1 MSYILIIIIILAV
14 LAVLLFAHRVS
25 QKEKQNRQIKQQA
38 KRMLHRADEI
48 WDIAEGASGLIHAP
62 DIIEALMDYYIF
74 QIRRRE
80 EMLSCDNT
88 DDLIQRAEA
97 FKNNHSKA
105 SVKSELKNDQEINQA
120 KRVFS
125 RTSKVLR
132 TTLSKKLISGH
143 SCVSMRNALKRRLL
157 DLEVDAYERLGDA
170 AGGRNDPAVATNYYK
185 FAKKLLIESDLKF
198 EGKNQRV
205 RDITH
210 KTQTLFGN
218 TVEDQ
223 LTRDLD
229 KEGEKTDEHGIPKSV
244 DAMQGNKKNF

>member
-14 LAVLLFAHRVS
+14 MGVLLFAHRLS
-25 QKEKQNRQIKQQA
+25 QKDKLNRQIKTQA

-48 WDIAEGASGLIHAP
+48 WEIAEATAGLIYSP
-62 DIIEALMDYYIF
+62 DILEALMDYYIY

-80 EMLSCDNT
+80 EMLSMDDT
-88 DDLIQRAEA
+88 EDLIHAAEE
-97 FKNNHSKA
+97 FKNKQTKG
-105 SVKSELKNDQEINQA
+105 SVKSELKTDQEINSA

-125 RTSKVLR
+125 RTSKILR
-132 TTLSKKLISGH
+132 TALDKKLISGQ

-157 DLEVDAYERLGDA
+157 DLQVDAYERLGDS
-170 AGGRNDPAVATNYYK
+170 AGERGDPAIATNYYK

-198 EGKNQRV
+198 EGKNERV
-205 RDITH
+205 RNITH

-223 LTRDLD
+223 LTRGLS
-229 KEGEKTDEHGIPKSV
+229 KEDDKTDEHGIPKSV

>member
-14 LAVLLFAHRVS
+14 MGVLLFAHRVS
-25 QKEKQNRQIKQQA
+25 QKDKLNRQIKTQA

-48 WDIAEGASGLIHAP
+48 WEIAESTAGLIYSP
-62 DIIEALMDYYIF
+62 DILEALMDYYIY

-80 EMLSCDNT
+80 EMVSM
-88 DDLIQRAEA
+88 DDTEELIHAAEE
-97 FKNNHSKA
+97 FKNKQTKGT
-105 SVKSELKNDQEINQA
+105 VKSELKNDQEINSA

-125 RTSKVLR
+125 RTSKILR
-132 TTLSKKLISGH
+132 TALDKKVISGQ
-143 SCVSMRNALKRRLL
+143 SCVSMRNALKRRIL
-157 DLEVDAYERLGDA
+157 DLQVDAYERLGDT
-170 AGGRNDPAVATNYYK
+170 AGERGDPAIATNYYK
-185 FAKKLLIESDLKF
+185 FAKKLLIESELKF

-223 LTRDLD
+223 LSRGLL
-229 KEGEKTDEHGIPKSV
+229 KEDDKTDEHGIPKSV

>member
-1 MSYILIIIIILAV
+1 MSYIFIIIIVLAV
-14 LAVLLFAHRVS
+14 LGVLLFAHRVS
-25 QKEKQNRQIKQQA
+25 QKDKLKRKIKAQS

-48 WDIAEGASGLIHAP
+48 WEIAEGTGSLIHAP

-80 EMLSCDNT
+80 EILSMDDS
-88 DDLIQRAEA
+88 DDLIHAAEA
-97 FKNNHSKA
+97 FKSKHSPDNIKN
-105 SVKSELKNDQEINQA
+105 ELKNDHEINQA
-120 KRVFS
+120 KRLFS

-132 TTLSKKLISGH
+132 TALTNKLISGQ
-143 SCVSMRNALKRRLL
+143 SCISMRNALKRRIL
-157 DLEVDAYERLGDA
+157 DLQVDAYERLGDA
-170 AGGRNDPAVATNYYK
+170 AGTRNDPAVATNFYK

-205 RDITH
+205 RDITE

-223 LTRDLD
+223 LTRGLS
-229 KEGEKTDEHGIPKSV
+229 KENDKTDEHGIPKSV
-244 DAMQGNKKNF
+244 EVMQGNKKNF